1 MPANCPRFKA
11 VMSSLAR
18 QRYRH
23 IFVKPVKVVVIKNNT
38 LGMINWEQMVLLGNP
53 EYGCDLHPHRLCD
66 VRSCNGGV
74 GLTVDDPVIGELL
87 KSRGDRR
94 LIESATVLLPPV

>member
-1 MPANCPRFKA
+1 MLMAEFATC
-11 VMSSLAR
+11 
-18 QRYRH
+18 
-23 IFVKPVKVVVIKNNT
+23 VKYQLPVKVVVIKNNT